1 VVQACHASLEAAKAF
16 PFREHPNIIVCGI
29 RDEQRLNR
37 CLDRLTRYGIR
48 SRAFHE
54 PDRDGELT
62 ALATEPVLT
71 SQRRVFRDYP
81 LLQGNG

>member
-37 CLDRLTRYGIR
+37 CLDWLARYGIR
-48 SRAFHE
+48 CRAFHE
-54 PDRDGELT
+54 PNRGGELT
-62 ALATEPVLT
+62 ALATEPVFT
-71 SQRRVFRDYP
+71 NQRGVFRDYT
-81 LLQGNG
+81 LLQGNA